1 MKTITEEEFM
11 KDIGHGVERTQENWK
26 SFFEKFPEFYIK
38 LRPEASMEISSEDWN
53 NYEGRLK
60 DFISTLLAEERKNN
74 EILINTLID
83 TKNREIEETRN
94 AVLSEVE
101 KEVEKKQYY
110 SDDGQQYV
118 TSIEDISTIINNL
131 KVK

>member
-118 TSIEDISTIINNL
+118 TSIEDISTIISNL
-131 KVK
+131 RVK